1 MLLTLPGVLNLEEA
15 ASCRAALMQAPWE
28 DGRITAGAQSALAK
42 ANLQLHEDTPAAR
55 QLGEL
60 VLDRLGRHAGF
71 LAAALPQRVFPP
83 LFNRHDA
90 GMGFGAHI
98 DNAIRIGGEPA
109 RRYRTD
115 LSCTLFLSAAEDYD
129 GGELVI
135 EGSGPPG
142 GIRLGAGDLLLYEAS
157 TVHRVAPITRGVRL
171 AAFFW
176 VQSMVRGQGQRELLF
191 DLDASIQSARA
202 ALGDEN
208 PTAVRLAGT
217 YHNLIRMWA
226 EV

>member
-1 MLLTLPGVLNLEEA
+1 MLLTLPGVLSPEEA
-15 ASCRAALMQAPWE
+15 AACRKTLLDARWD
-28 DGRITAGAQSALAK
+28 DGRITAGAQSALVK
-42 ANLQLHEDTPAAR
+42 ANLQLPEDAPAAR

-60 VLDRLGRHAGF
+60 ILERLGRHAAF

-83 LFNRHDA
+83 LFNRYEA
-90 GMGFGAHI
+90 GMGFGDHI
-98 DNAIRIGGEPA
+98 DNAVRIGGQPA

-115 LSCTLFLSAAEDYD
+115 LSCTLFLSEPEDYD

-135 EGSGPPG
+135 DGAGSSSGVK
-142 GIRLGAGDLLLYEAS
+142 LGAGDLLLYEAS
-157 TVHRVAPITRGVRL
+157 TVHRVTPVARGARL

-176 VQSMVRGQGQRELLF
+176 VQSMVRDRGQRELLF
-191 DLDASIQSARA
+191 DLDASIRGARA
-202 ALGDEN
+202 ALGDAH
-208 PTAVRLAGT
+208 PAAVRLTGT

>member
-1 MLLTLPGVLNLEEA
+1 MLLTLPAVLSAEEA
-15 ASCRAALMQAPWE
+15 AACRAALLEARWD

-55 QLGEL
+55 QVGEL
-60 VLDRLGRHAGF
+60 ILDRLGRHAGF

-83 LFNRHDA
+83 LFNRYEP
-90 GMGFGAHI
+90 GMGFGDHI
-98 DNAIRIGGEPA
+98 DNAVRVGGEPA

-115 LSCTLFLSAAEDYD
+115 LSCTLFLSAPEDYD

-135 EGSGPPG
+135 EGAGSSSGVK
-142 GIRLGAGDLLLYEAS
+142 LGAGDLLLYEAS
-157 TVHRVAPITRGVRL
+157 TVHRVTPVTRGSRL
-171 AAFFW
+171 ASFFW
-176 VQSMVRGQGQRELLF
+176 VQSMVRDRGQRELLF
-191 DLDASIQSARA
+191 DLDASIGAARA
-202 ALGDEN
+202 ALGDEH
-208 PTAVRLAGT
+208 PAAVRLTGT

>member
-1 MLLTLPGVLNLEEA
+1 MLLTLPGVLTAEETTA
-15 ASCRAALMQAPWE
+15 CRKALTEARWE

-42 ANLQLHEDTPAAR
+42 SNLQLHEDTPAAR

-60 VLDRLGRHAGF
+60 ILERLGRHAGF

-83 LFNRHDA
+83 LFNRYDA
-90 GMGFGAHI
+90 GMGFGDHI

-115 LSCTLFLSAAEDYD
+115 LSCTLFLTPPEDYD
-129 GGELVI
+129 GGELAIDGQGV
-135 EGSGPPG
+135 
-142 GIRLGAGDLLLYEAS
+142 RLGAGDLLLYEAS
-157 TVHRVAPITRGVRL
+157 SVHQVTPVTRGTRL

-176 VQSMVRGQGQRELLF
+176 VQSMVRDRGQRELLW
-191 DLDASIQSARA
+191 DLDGSIQQARA
-202 ALGDEN
+202 ALGDEH
-208 PTAVRLAGT
+208 PAAVRLTGT
-217 YHNLIRMWA
+217 YHNLIRRWA